1 MRQKFGD
8 QWSGRDPR
16 RWGDVARLQVPAGAL
31 DFTTDQIIQVEAPHP
46 CVWRVQLFVA
56 GFDAG
61 DNATARFALDIG
73 VGSATARAESDA
85 FGGVG
90 LASIEIAAQSIVGR
104 VRLVSANVL
113 APRSVSVNLWA
124 APVVPWDGLS
134 MEEVSWQSQSED

>member
-1 MRQKFGD
+1 MQQKWGD

-16 RWGDVARLQVPAGAL
+16 RWGDVVRVDIPAGAL
-31 DFTTDQIIQVEAPHP
+31 DLTTDQIFQIEAPHP

-56 GFDAG
+56 GFDTA
-61 DNATARFALDIG
+61 DAATATFALDIG

-104 VRLVSANVL
+104 VRLRSANVV
-113 APRSVSVNLWA
+113 APRNVSVNLWA
-124 APVVPWDGLS
+124 APVVPWDGLA
-134 MEEVSWQSQSED
+134 MEEMS